1 MTNLPKRV
9 LVIGMT
15 ENPGGIEAFLLN
27 VLDHTNRDMIHFDF
41 VANVPRV
48 AFEELL
54 LERGSKV
61 FHVTMRRENRSK
73 NQKELEELFK
83 EHANEYDAVWEN
95 ANSLANIDYLLLAK
109 KYEIPVRIMH
119 GHSSTNSE
127 GFIRGCFHGINRR
140 RIRHVATHFWAVTE
154 EASPWLYGSDY
165 AKLPNYKVINN
176 MIDVE
181 RFAFKDKSRLSVR
194 EKFGISENATLLG
207 SVGRLYKEKNQKLL
221 VSILA
226 EMNRNG
232 CNCFGLIVGEG
243 PLREDL
249 SALARQ
255 LGISDKLI
263 LPGAVSDSSAY
274 YSAFDLFLFP
284 SLYEGL
290 GIALL
295 EAQANGVPCLV
306 SNGIPTKALLNLNTA
321 RCELDA
327 PLNKWVRE
335 TERLLSIGRT
345 EELAIVGSPFDA
357 RNSQAIFDGILIDGA
372 N

>member
-15 ENPGGIEAFLLN
+15 ENPGGIEALLLN
-27 VLDHTNRDMIHFDF
+27 VLNHSDPARIRFDF
-41 VANVPRV
+41 IANVPKV
-48 AFEELL
+48 AFEERLL
-54 LERGSKV
+54 GHSCKV
-61 FHVTMRRENRSK
+61 YHVTMRRENRKK
-73 NQKELEELFK
+73 NQEELEALFK
-83 EHANEYDAVWEN
+83 EHSSEYDAVWEN
-95 ANSLANIDYLLLAK
+95 ATSLANIDYLILAK
-109 KYEIPVRIMH
+109 KYGIPVRIMH
-119 GHSSTNSE
+119 GHNSTNSE
-127 GFIRGCFHGINRR
+127 GLIRGCFHNLNRR
-140 RIRHVATHFWAVTE
+140 RIRKIATHFWSVSD
-154 EASPWLYGSDY
+154 EASPWLFGSDY
-165 AKLPNYKVINN
+165 YSLPNYRVINN
-176 MIDVE
+176 TIDVDK
-181 RFAFKDKSRLSVR
+181 FAFNDEARLQIRSKYNIPEQAVLV
-194 EKFGISENATLLG
+194 GN
-207 SVGRLYKEKNQKLL
+207 VGRLHEQKNQKLFI
-221 VSILA
+221 SIIA
-226 EMNRNG
+226 ELNKGNRPVY
-232 CNCFGLIVGEG
+232 GLILGEG
-243 PLREDL
+243 SLRNEIVSQACD
-249 SALARQ
+249 
-255 LGISDKLI
+255 LGILDKLI
-263 LPGAVSDSSAY
+263 LPGVVSDSYRY

-284 SLYEGL
+284 SLSEGL